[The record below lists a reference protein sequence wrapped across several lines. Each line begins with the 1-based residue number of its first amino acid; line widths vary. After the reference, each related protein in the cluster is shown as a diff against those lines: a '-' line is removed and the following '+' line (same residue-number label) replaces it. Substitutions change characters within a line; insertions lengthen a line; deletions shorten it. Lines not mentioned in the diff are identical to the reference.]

1 MKPWEQKKR
10 NNRNHHIL
18 DDKNHQVEEKL
29 QGFLLNDMVH
39 HILSGISTRPCFT
52 QQTLK
57 ANSRTS
63 NRKGAEVQFRK
74 GKKGNG
80 PTWKFLCL
88 KNVLTSCV
96 FLSFFFIFA
105 MISQKEHLRF
115 ISANKNIFYSR
126 NPICHVLILKKHIY
140 NLALP
145 PCQQAGHLF

>member
-1 MKPWEQKKR
+1 M
-10 NNRNHHIL
+10 
-18 DDKNHQVEEKL
+18 DDTSKNHQVEEKL
-29 QGFLLNDMVH
+29 QGLLLNDMVH
-39 HILSGISTRPCFT
+39 HILSGISTRPWFT

-63 NRKGAEVQFRK
+63 NKKVAEVQFRK

-96 FLSFFFIFA
+96 FLLFFFMVA

-115 ISANKNIFYSR
+115 ISTNKNML
-126 NPICHVLILKKHIY
+126 HILETQYVTSSFSKQKY

-145 PCQQAGHLF
+145 TCQQAGHLF